1 MMGTEWKIDSEGKL
15 SAADFLESPNHDN
28 RPSNTDVELLVIHCI
43 SLPIGKYG
51 NGYIDKLFMN
61 ELDEQGDPQFSQI
74 IDLRVSAHFLINRKG
89 NITQYVSCLNRA
101 WHAGKSR
108 WRNRHECNDF
118 SIGIELEGT
127 DTTRFTEKQYFNL
140 AKLTKVLKRKFAIRE
155 IVSHSEIALPIGR
168 KSDPG
173 DLFEW
178 DKYKKL
184 IE

>member
-1 MMGTEWKIDSEGKL
+1 MYKSIRVVFATPEGKSL
-15 SAADFLESPNHDN
+15 FSI
-28 RPSNTDVELLVIHCI
+28 VEVKEKNI
-43 SLPIGKYG
+43 P
-51 NGYIDKLFMN
+51 
-61 ELDEQGDPQFSQI
+61 
-74 IDLRVSAHFLINRKG
+74 HFLINRKG